1 MQNKLFNYLYTM
13 KKQIVIIALIIMTV
27 GLVIFIPKSCN
38 KPIEVKQD
46 NGWETL
52 KKEKEREI
60 AKKDS
65 VYLNLKTKT
74 DLRIKKLEKEKITEQ
89 LKHQKQLNDL
99 KKKYDKEYSKVT
111 ATPIDSTINISTRF
125 LSEETDYS
133 KFQK

>member
-1 MQNKLFNYLYTM
+1 MNNKILNYFYSM
-13 KKQIVIIALIIMTV
+13 KKQIIIALIIITI
-27 GLVIFIPKSCN
+27 GLIIFLPKSCN

-52 KKEKEREI
+52 KKEKESEI

-65 VYLNLKTKT
+65 VYLDLKTKT
-74 DLRIKKLEKEKITEQ
+74 DLRIKKLEKEKIAQQ
-89 LKHQKQLNDL
+89 LKYQKQLNDL

-111 ATPIDSTINISTRF
+111 STPIDSTINISSRYV
-125 LSEETDYS
+125 SEEVDYS

>member
-1 MQNKLFNYLYTM
+1 M
-13 KKQIVIIALIIMTV
+13 KKEIIIILVILAIGLIIF
-27 GLVIFIPKSCN
+27 LPKSCN

-52 KKEKEREI
+52 QKEKEREI

-74 DLRIKKLEKEKITEQ
+74 DLRIKKLEKEKIAEQ

>member
-52 KKEKEREI
+52 
-60 AKKDS
+60 
-65 VYLNLKTKT
+65 
-74 DLRIKKLEKEKITEQ
+74 
-89 LKHQKQLNDL
+89 
-99 KKKYDKEYSKVT
+99 
-111 ATPIDSTINISTRF
+111 
-125 LSEETDYS
+125 
-133 KFQK
+133 

>member
-38 KPIEVKQD
+38 KQIEVKQD

-74 DLRIKKLEKEKITEQ
+74 DLRIKKLEKEKIAEQ

>member
-1 MQNKLFNYLYTM
+1 M
-13 KKQIVIIALIIMTV
+13 KKQIIIALIIITI
-27 GLVIFIPKSCN
+27 GLIIFLPKSCN

-52 KKEKEREI
+52 KREKEREV

-65 VYLNLKTKT
+65 VYLDLKTKT
-74 DLRIKKLEKEKITEQ
+74 NLRIKKLEKEIIVQQ
-89 LKHQKQLNDL
+89 LRHQKQLKDL

-125 LSEETDYS
+125 LSEKVDYS